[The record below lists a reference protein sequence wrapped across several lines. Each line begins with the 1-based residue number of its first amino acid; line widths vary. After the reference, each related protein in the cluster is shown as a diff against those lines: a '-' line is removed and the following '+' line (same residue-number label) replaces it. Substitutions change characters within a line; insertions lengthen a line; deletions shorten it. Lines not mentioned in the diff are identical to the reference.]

1 MGLWIL
7 RDSLGRCFEAFCC
20 NLGSCSVIKAELRD
34 ILAGLQLAWSSGYHK
49 ILVQS
54 DSQAAISHLSM
65 EGDPLH
71 VHAGEVLGIHEL
83 LKEEWEVSFTH
94 ISHEGN

>member
-1 MGLWIL
+1 
-7 RDSLGRCFEAFCC
+7 
-20 NLGSCSVIKAELRD
+20 
-34 ILAGLQLAWSSGYHK
+34 
-49 ILVQS
+49 
-54 DSQAAISHLSM
+54 M